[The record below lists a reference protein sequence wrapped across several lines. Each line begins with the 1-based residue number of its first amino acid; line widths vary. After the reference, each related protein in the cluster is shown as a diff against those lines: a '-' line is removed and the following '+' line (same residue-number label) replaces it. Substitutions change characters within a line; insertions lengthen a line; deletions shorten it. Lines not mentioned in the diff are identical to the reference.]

1 MTSSASKVHETT
13 TCEYNDSVTIWEN
26 ESINLILD
34 RHDLHS
40 WIVLKAV
47 HVDLVIEVTNVA
59 NNGVVFH
66 LGHVSSH
73 DDLEVSSCSDE
84 NITCGGN

>member
-1 MTSSASKVHETT
+1 M
-13 TCEYNDSVTIWEN
+13 TIWEN

-34 RHDLHS
+34 RYNLYA

-59 NNGVVFH
+59 NDGVVLH
-66 LGHVSSH
+66 LGHILSH
-73 DDLEVSSCSDE
+73 DDLEVASSSDE
-84 NITCGGN
+84 NIGSGNN

>member
-1 MTSSASKVHETT
+1 MASSASKIHETT
-13 TCEYNDSVTIWEN
+13 TSENNDSVTIREN

-34 RHDLHS
+34 GYNINA
-40 WIVLKAV
+40 WVVLKAL